1 MDKNSNTYTLIYS
14 SIMVIIVA
22 AALAL
27 TNGVL
32 KEKQAKNGDVDKM
45 SQILRS
51 VKIDASLDQAE
62 SLYNKTIVNAYVIDS
77 SGKVTISD
85 PGKAFGID
93 VSKEVRKDQS
103 SRQLPVYEANIDGNK
118 KYIIPVY
125 GAGLWGP
132 IWGYLSLNDDRKT
145 IFAAS
150 FSHQGETPGLGAEIN
165 TLKFQQQFEGKK
177 ILVDGVF
184 KSVAVLKSGQKVDDR
199 DAVDGISGG
208 TITSKGLESMLLNSL
223 GAYETFFNMADKK

>member
-14 SIMVIIVA
+14 SVMVIIVA

-85 PGKAFGID
+85 PRKAFEID
-93 VSKEVRKDQS
+93 VSKEVRKEQS
-103 SRQLPVYEANIDGNK
+103 SRQLPVYEANIDGSK

-150 FSHQGETPGLGAEIN
+150 YSHQGETPGLGAEIN

-177 ILVDGVF
+177 ILIDGVF

-208 TITSKGLESMLLNSL
+208 TITSKGLEAMLLNSL
-223 GAYETFFNMADKK
+223 GAYQTFFNMADKK

>member
-14 SIMVIIVA
+14 SVMVIIVA

-85 PGKAFGID
+85 PRKAFEID
-93 VSKEVRKDQS
+93 VSKEVRKEQS
-103 SRQLPVYEANIDGNK
+103 SRQLPVYEANIDGSK

-177 ILVDGVF
+177 ILIDGVF

-208 TITSKGLESMLLNSL
+208 TITSKGLEAMLLNSL
-223 GAYETFFNMADKK
+223 GAYKTFFNMADKK

>member
-1 MDKNSNTYTLIYS
+1 
-14 SIMVIIVA
+14 MVIIVA

-27 TNGVL
+27 TNGLL

-45 SQILRS
+45 SQILKS

-62 SLYNKTIVNAYVIDS
+62 KLYNKTIINAYVIDS

-85 PGKAFGID
+85 PRKAFEID
-93 VSKEVRKDQS
+93 VSKEVKKEQS

-118 KYIIPVY
+118 KYIIPVF

-165 TLKFQQQFEGKK
+165 TSKFQKQFEGKK
-177 ILVDGVF
+177 ILMNGEF
-184 KSVAVLKSGQKVDDR
+184 KSIAVLKSGQKVDDR

-208 TITSKGLESMLLNSL
+208 TITSKGLEAMLLNSL
-223 GAYETFFNMADKK
+223 GAYKTFFNMAEKK

>member
-1 MDKNSNTYTLIYS
+1 
-14 SIMVIIVA
+14 MVIIVA